1 MAGGLVKEAEVKQSS
16 QLKHVCLRAST
27 KASASHKGE
36 RCMAACSKGPNLFGE
51 DKAACTSFLAAITS

>member
-36 RCMAACSKGPNLFGE
+36 RCMAACSKGPNEVSTRQL
-51 DKAACTSFLAAITS
+51 ARHSAAAITS